1 MAAGRHSRRKYADVI
16 DFQSNALFKLTP
28 ISPNE
33 MLAPIRSFLI
43 DGESVLAV
51 FRTIRDQVV
60 FTNKR
65 IIAANVQGLT
75 GKKVDYTSI
84 PYSKIQT
91 FSVETSGTLD
101 LDCEIDI
108 YISAV
113 GKVRFE
119 IRGNFDIVAFNR
131 ILSEHVLH

>member
-1 MAAGRHSRRKYADVI
+1 MI

-51 FRTIRDQVV
+51 FKTIRDQVV

-91 FSVETSGTLD
+91 FSVETAGTLD

-119 IRGNFDIVAFNR
+119 IRGSFDIVAFNR

>member
-1 MAAGRHSRRKYADVI
+1 MI

-43 DGESVLAV
+43 DGENVLAV
-51 FRTIRDQVV
+51 FKTIRDQVV

-91 FSVETSGTLD
+91 FSVETAGTLD